1 MLLRLQK
8 YDMELQFTPGNTIQ
22 VVDTLSRT
30 SLPVV
35 AESKFDYQVHLLL
48 SSLLVSDNKLN
59 EIRRATAE
67 VKVLQK
73 VKEYVENGWPE
84 NKGALLIEVVPYF
97 QYTGCPQ
104 KNENY

>member
-1 MLLRLQK
+1 MCQIK
-8 YDMELQFTPGNTIQ
+8 FITIIIIVIIIIIIIELQFTPGITIP
-22 VVDTLSRT
+22 VADTLSRA

-35 AESKFDYQVHLLL
+35 VESKFDYQVHLLL

-67 VKVLQK
+67 DKVLQK

-84 NKGALLIEVVPYF
+84 NKRALPIEVVPYF
-97 QYTGCPQ
+97 
-104 KNENY
+104 